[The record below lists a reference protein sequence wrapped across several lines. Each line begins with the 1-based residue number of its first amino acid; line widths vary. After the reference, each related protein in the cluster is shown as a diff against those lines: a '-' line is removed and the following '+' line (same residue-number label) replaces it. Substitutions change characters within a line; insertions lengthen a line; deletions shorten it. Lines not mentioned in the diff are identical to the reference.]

1 MSGEGMVRE
10 FGVDIVTRLYLK
22 WIANKDLL
30 CSGGNSAECYVAVW
44 MAEEW
49 IWGRTDT
56 SICMVGSL
64 CCPPKTITTLLI
76 DYTPIQNKKF
86 KKIGR
91 EKTCVYTKKEKERK
105 EPDLLFLLL
114 TLSSHPTLLPSRS
127 LLFLRSPFSVP
138 HLLSFFLPAT
148 IFLFTPFLTFIL
160 MMLAIILVSS
170 PIQIPLNRNRNK
182 QTKNQISK
190 LQAMLQ

>member
-1 MSGEGMVRE
+1 MVRE
-10 FGVDIVTRLYLK
+10 FGVDMVTRLYLK

-30 CSGGNSAECYVAVW
+30 CSRGNSAECYVAVW

-86 KKIGR
+86 KKNR
-91 EKTCVYTKKEKERK
+91 ERENMCLYKKGKRK
-105 EPDLLFLLL
+105 EGTRFGFPPFH
-114 TLSSHPTLLPSRS
+114 SFFPSHPLPLPLPSV
-127 LLFLRSPFSVP
+127 SPFSLFCPPPSLFFSPCYHFPIYSLP
-138 HLLSFFLPAT
+138 HLHTYDASNNFGLLSNPDT
-148 IFLFTPFLTFIL
+148 
-160 MMLAIILVSS
+160 SE
-170 PIQIPLNRNRNK
+170 QK
-182 QTKNQISK
+182 
-190 LQAMLQ
+190 